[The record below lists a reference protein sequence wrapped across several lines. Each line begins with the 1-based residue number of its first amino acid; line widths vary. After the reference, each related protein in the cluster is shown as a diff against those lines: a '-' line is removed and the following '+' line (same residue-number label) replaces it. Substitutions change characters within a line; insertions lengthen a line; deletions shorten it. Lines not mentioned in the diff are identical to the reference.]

1 MRQYKI
7 LFIVNSA
14 KFFITHRLHLALAAK
29 KEGFDVHIAAPIDKK
44 SKKYLLDFGFRLH
57 EIYLEQYSLNIV
69 KEIKCICSIN
79 ILIANIKP
87 ELLHLIT
94 IKPIF
99 YGSIFSSLLKV
110 PCVIISFTGLGHL
123 HIALDF
129 KTRMIRKIIYF
140 FFKFIFNRSKLCVIF
155 QNSDDQF
162 FFVKN
167 KIIKKD
173 QSCLIKGS
181 GVDLKKFRFNQKEPQ
196 GIITVM
202 MASRMLWMKGL
213 SDFIEAAKKLKAR
226 DLNVRFVLVG
236 KPELNVLYGANL
248 KTLIKLNKSGI
259 VEWWGFKEN
268 MDKIIQ
274 QSHIFCLPTKYG
286 EGVPKVLIE
295 AAACGKPLVGSN
307 TSGCREIIF
316 DGLNGFLSEP
326 GNIDSLSSS
335 LERLILSRKLRLN
348 MGLKS
353 RIIAESEFSISEVTN
368 KTITQYKKLLKLL
381 P

>member
-1 MRQYKI
+1 
-7 LFIVNSA
+7 
-14 KFFITHRLHLALAAK
+14 
-29 KEGFDVHIAAPIDKK
+29 
-44 SKKYLLDFGFRLH
+44 
-57 EIYLEQYSLNIV
+57 
-69 KEIKCICSIN
+69 
-79 ILIANIKP
+79 
-87 ELLHLIT
+87 
-94 IKPIF
+94 
-99 YGSIFSSLLKV
+99 
-110 PCVIISFTGLGHL
+110 
-123 HIALDF
+123 
-129 KTRMIRKIIYF
+129 
-140 FFKFIFNRSKLCVIF
+140 
-155 QNSDDQF
+155 
-162 FFVKN
+162 
-167 KIIKKD
+167 
-173 QSCLIKGS
+173 
-181 GVDLKKFRFNQKEPQ
+181 
-196 GIITVM
+196 
-202 MASRMLWMKGL
+202 MLWSKGL
-213 SDFIEAAKKLKAR
+213 SDFIEVAKKLKAR

-236 KPELNVLYGANL
+236 KPELNDLYGANL
-248 KTLIKLNKSGI
+248 KTLIKLDKSGI

-268 MDKIIQ
+268 MDKVIQ